1 MSATNAQNVSPIVH
15 FLAGGVSGFTS
26 CVIVQPFDLLKTRLQ
41 QEQGPSFTNH
51 IKNVRPT
58 QTNAPGSAA
67 YFAMLNQFKQVLAK
81 AEAYIGVHPSD
92 RVTEAAARD
101 SSLPAGSQKVV
112 LSNTSNLIAGSS
124 ARALVGFIL
133 MPITVIKVRYE
144 SNFYNYNSLYSA
156 TKNIIAQDGYRG
168 FFSGYIPTVL
178 RDAPYAGLYIAV
190 YEQFKLQIPM
200 LLDSYFSLRL
210 PVPATGMAAGM
221 LAGISATLITQPF
234 DMIKTRMQL
243 KPDLYRTMWQA
254 ARVIVKDEGFYGFFR
269 GAALRVARKAI
280 STSISWTVYEEL
292 LRWDMRRQAAGSFS

>member
-26 CVIVQPFDLLKTRLQ
+26 CVIVQPALYTTVRKVV
-41 QEQGPSFTNH
+41 STNG
-51 IKNVRPT
+51 VLGLWRGTWPT
-58 QTNAPGSAA
+58 VIRNAPGSAA

-92 RVTEAAARD
+92 R
-101 SSLPAGSQKVV
+101 KVV